1 MTPASSSARAG
12 SFANVQGA
20 LSSTYRFTRLASFCT
35 AVAAPVK
42 STSAMQA
49 SYSAYS
55 PSAISRSGLS
65 SEPAGASGTRPSKYF
80 VVMFV
85 TRETRLPQVLAKS
98 ALYTCTMRSMEMEP
112 SWPNCTSLMK

>member
-35 AVAAPVK
+35 AAAAPVK

-65 SEPAGASGTRPSKYF
+65 SEPAASGTRPSKYF